1 MAFRAQYSPFVGIDA
16 RRIAGTAALAAES
29 PYNGQELS
37 YCEGATHPDPYHAT
51 SDSGVACAMTEG
63 ASGGPWLSGFDASS
77 GSGTITSVSSF
88 KYGDGSPALYGPP
101 FGPEAAALYRQA
113 EHA

>member
-1 MAFRAQYSPFVGIDA
+1 
-16 RRIAGTAALAAES
+16 
-29 PYNGQELS
+29 
-37 YCEGATHPDPYHAT
+37 
-51 SDSGVACAMTEG
+51 MTEG

-88 KYGDGSPALYGPP
+88 KYSDGSPVLYGPP
-101 FGPEAAALYRQA
+101 LGPEAAVLYRQA